1 MKAKVGTTMTRR
13 VGWLFLALAVVLY
26 AVVVYG
32 HHAPND
38 SSAVIAKATVV
49 GNLGTLRAIASTGE
63 AQRLFFDSKGVIRMA
78 TVTRYR
84 YEDAIRALLAETP
97 RVLRATPPPEQ

>member
-1 MKAKVGTTMTRR
+1 MTRR

-32 HHAPND
+32 HYAPND
-38 SSAVIAKATVV
+38 SSVVIAKATVV

-63 AQRLFFDSKGVIRMA
+63 AQRLFFENSKGVIRMA

-97 RVLRATPPPEQ
+97 RLLPATPPPEQ